1 MPIHLPADTLG
12 VMMIRARSIAMVGVL
27 ALFLAACGGGSGE
40 STTTSPTQP
49 QTTTTAVPMEPVQV
63 SYALEAGQ
71 TYTFE
76 LEMDQTIEFTSTG
89 DSAAIESED
98 LPGNMTMRVF
108 GPTTVTYQ
116 VADGPEPDT
125 YELTITSDLSGL
137 QFDAEV
143 DGAPVGGTSSP
154 SSPISSPRR
163 RRSWWTSRASR
174 SKAPSREWM
183 TRSAVCSVTSTS
195 APWATWARRA

>member
-1 MPIHLPADTLG
+1 MPIHLPADNLG

-89 DSAAIESED
+89 DSAAIESE
-98 LPGNMTMRVF
+98 TCR
-108 GPTTVTYQ
+108 
-116 VADGPEPDT
+116 
-125 YELTITSDLSGL
+125 
-137 QFDAEV
+137 
-143 DGAPVGGTSSP
+143 GT
-154 SSPISSPRR
+154 
-163 RRSWWTSRASR
+163 
-174 SKAPSREWM
+174 
-183 TRSAVCSVTSTS
+183 
-195 APWATWARRA
+195 